1 VKDEKTVYACVR
13 SLEIMGEAAKRIPLE
28 FRKKHPGVAWKE
40 MTGMRDKLIHDYAG
54 VDASV
59 VWKTIKDDLPELKG
73 QIEGITDVI

>member
-13 SLEIMGEAAKRIPLE
+13 SLEIIGEAAKRIPPE

-54 VDASV
+54 VDANV
-59 VWKTIKDDLPELKG
+59 VWKTIKNDLPELKG